1 MGSEEE
7 EEDFNVSD
15 KSNKNEDENYCTA
28 SEGKVNQAILPGQIA
43 LGD

>member
-15 KSNKNEDENYCTA
+15 KSIKNEDENYITA
-28 SEGKVNQAILPGQIA
+28 SEGKVNQTLIS
-43 LGD
+43 LG